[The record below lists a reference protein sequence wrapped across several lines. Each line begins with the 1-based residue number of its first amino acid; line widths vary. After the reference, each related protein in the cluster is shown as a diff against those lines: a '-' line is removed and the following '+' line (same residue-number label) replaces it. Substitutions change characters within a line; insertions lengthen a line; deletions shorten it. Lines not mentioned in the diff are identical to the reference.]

1 MKKPRQTI
9 VNLITLALSAYL
21 APGLTQAAQA
31 ARKAEPPPNYYQ
43 KPTSLSGKVVVIPS
57 GFVFEGRISKTI
69 GSAASRPGDRFTIEV
84 FSPVMANGTEV
95 LIPSGAE
102 ISGEVVEAISSSRQ
116 PKERGMPRPLGKL
129 RTQLM
134 TITLPDGASFPV
146 VASLAPDSANDP
158 RGAGGLKSRQ
168 SSVAYV
174 GSEAGF
180 NAVNPALQG
189 RGTRD
194 RNGRLAVIKKDDFL
208 RDEILGN
215 SQQRN
220 QTFNGPVRALVK
232 KGRDLYIYSGSS
244 LSIRLDAPLKM
255 TYAASQG
262 RASMEADHITQTS
275 GDQNAG
281 QSNAPEGDANK
292 NNTASGGKR
301 FSKSKK
307 EKAPEGPDPNAGG
320 NPAGSGAGAGSGAS
334 SDF

>member
-244 LSIRLDAPLKM
+244 LSIRLDAPLKL

-275 GDQNAG
+275 SDQTSEQN
-281 QSNAPEGDANK
+281 SNSQGN
-292 NNTASGGKR
+292 GKR
-301 FSKSKK
+301 FAKSKK
-307 EKAPEGPDPNAGG
+307 EKTPLGPDQNE
-320 NPAGSGAGAGSGAS
+320 NGSSNGSKTGSDAS

>member
-102 ISGEVVEAISSSRQ
+102 VSGEVVEALSSSRQ

-189 RGTRD
+189 RGARD

-244 LSIRLDAPLKM
+244 LSIRLDAPLKL

-275 GDQNAG
+275 SEQAPEQNSNS
-281 QSNAPEGDANK
+281 QSN
-292 NNTASGGKR
+292 GKR
-301 FSKSKK
+301 FAKSKK
-307 EKAPEGPDPNAGG
+307 EKTPLGPDQNE
-320 NPAGSGAGAGSGAS
+320 NGSSNGSKTGSDAS